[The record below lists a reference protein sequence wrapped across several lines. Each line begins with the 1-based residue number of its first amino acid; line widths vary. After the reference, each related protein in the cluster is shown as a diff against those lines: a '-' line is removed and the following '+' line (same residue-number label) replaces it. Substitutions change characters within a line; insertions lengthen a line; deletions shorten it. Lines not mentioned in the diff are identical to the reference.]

1 MWKIFHLWTL
11 DGFLIAWLPI
21 TETPQACSVKKTV
34 QTSSAVDLLG
44 WLWSAMCSILSLSVT
59 GRDWWSRDF
68 VTAITHLSPV
78 VGRFEIS
85 VRSARVCACS
95 PHGQCVCLRMW
106 RCYAESVRCRTS
118 SIWPRVE
125 ISLLR
130 RGGLQRRW
138 TSLHLAGGFKGHLT
152 SRLSTTH
159 PYHIATEKGLPQAHT
174 TSPLVL
180 GKRHLSWFCAWG
192 VGWGQDDPTKV
203 PWIMLW
209 MIIWPELQTRVFKVD
224 WGDILNLELT
234 YFKYIHRDS
243 DNRKVLISLWRMQQR
258 IMCLHLLT
266 ASSSLAPAIL
276 G

>member
-1 MWKIFHLWTL
+1 MVQKCGKYSIFGLWT
-11 DGFLIAWLPI
+11 DSWLPDCPSLRI
-21 TETPQACSVKKTV
+21 PQACSVKRRFK
-34 QTSSAVDLLG
+34 LPP
-44 WLWSAMCSILSLSVT
+44 LWICWANCGSLCFPFYPSLSLAMIDRAEISW
-59 GRDWWSRDF
+59 RWSL
-68 VTAITHLSPV
+68 ISSPAV
-78 VGRFEIS
+78 ERFEIF
-85 VRSARVCACS
+85 VRLRVCACP
-95 PHGQCVCLRMW
+95 PHGQCMCSRMW

-138 TSLHLAGGFKGHLT
+138 TSLHLAGGFKGHLA
-152 SRLSTTH
+152 SRLATTH
-159 PYHIATEKGLPQAHT
+159 PYHIAKEKGLPQAHT

-203 PWIMLW
+203 PRIMLW

-234 YFKYIHRDS
+234 YFKYIHR
-243 DNRKVLISLWRMQQR
+243 
-258 IMCLHLLT
+258 
-266 ASSSLAPAIL
+266 AI
-276 G
+276 GRY